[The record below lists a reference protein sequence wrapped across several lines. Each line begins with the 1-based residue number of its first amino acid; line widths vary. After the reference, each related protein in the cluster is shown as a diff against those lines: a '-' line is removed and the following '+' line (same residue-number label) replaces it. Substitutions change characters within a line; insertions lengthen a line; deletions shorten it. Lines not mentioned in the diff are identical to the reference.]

1 MFYDTFVV
9 IFWPVKDVA
18 ERARARKV
26 QTRKPGTP
34 TRMEVRRDWAK
45 KAKIVAQ
52 MATLTGS
59 VAMTVVTVARDLPKK
74 IATRPAA
81 SPMA

>member
-1 MFYDTFVV
+1 
-9 IFWPVKDVA
+9 
-18 ERARARKV
+18 
-26 QTRKPGTP
+26 
-34 TRMEVRRDWAK
+34 MEVRRDWAK